1 MTSIGRWPPLAQDG
15 LLAAVMAIVL
25 AVIVFSTP
33 HAGALDLAA
42 VLAGSLA
49 LVAWRRAPLVSLLVS
64 AAAVLAIAAHIH
76 PGPWAATPVFASA
89 FATVWAGLGRA
100 AALVSAVFL
109 GAGLVV
115 N

>member
-15 LLAAVMAIVL
+15 LRAAVMAIVL
-25 AVIVFSTP
+25 SVIVFSTP

-64 AAAVLAIAAHIH
+64 AAAVLALAAHIH
-76 PGPWAATPVFASA
+76 PGPLAATPVFVSGG
-89 FATVWAGLGRA
+89 ATVRAGHRLA
-100 AALVSAVFL
+100 AARV
-109 GAGLVV
+109 GA
-115 N
+115 